1 MTTTAAPYLRHSRA
15 SRTNFSSPSLREI
28 ELTIDLPWTHL
39 SPASMTSH
47 FEESIIVGTRQMSGS
62 VAISFVKRSIAST
75 PSIIPSSM
83 LMSMTCA
90 PASTCWRATARAEV

>member
-1 MTTTAAPYLRHSRA
+1 
-15 SRTNFSSPSLREI
+15 
-28 ELTIDLPWTHL
+28 
-39 SPASMTSH
+39 MTSH

-83 LMSMTCA
+83 LMSMTWA
-90 PASTCWRATARAEV
+90 PASTCWRATARAVG

>member
-1 MTTTAAPYLRHSRA
+1 
-15 SRTNFSSPSLREI
+15 
-28 ELTIDLPWTHL
+28 
-39 SPASMTSH
+39 MTSH

-62 VAISFVKRSIAST
+62 VAISLVKRSIAST

-90 PASTCWRATARAEV
+90 PASTCWRATASAAG

>member
-1 MTTTAAPYLRHSRA
+1 MTIA
-15 SRTNFSSPSLREI
+15 
-28 ELTIDLPWTHL
+28 LPWTFF
-39 SPASMTSH
+39 SPDSITSH

-62 VAISFVKRSIAST
+62 LATSLVKRSIAAT

-90 PASTCWRATARAEV
+90 PASTC

>member
-15 SRTNFSSPSLREI
+15 SRTNFSSPSFREI
-28 ELTIDLPWTHL
+28 ELTIALPWTHL
-39 SPASMTSH
+39 RPASMTSH

-90 PASTCWRATARAEV
+90 PASTCWRATASAAG